1 MVRKQRG
8 FPKCIHS
15 LIHGAMNHLPIR
27 FVPLAA
33 LALLAGTAP
42 SLAESP
48 DTATLAVTVT
58 GIKNTK
64 GVIRLALCPPD
75 AGFPDCKTKVVR
87 SAALT
92 IAGGSASVT
101 LTGLAPGRYA
111 VSVFHDANSNNKLDT
126 FAGIP
131 KEGYGF
137 SRNPGF
143 KPRAPKFA
151 EAEVQV
157 QGASTAAIKL
167 RYIL

>member
-1 MVRKQRG
+1 MASKAERRLRDVNYHGEKRNWTFEKYVTVHKEQHHVLTNLEQHGYKPYLCKDEDEARTLMA
-8 FPKCIHS
+8 S
-15 LIHGAMNHLPIR
+15 LPEQGMWPCLFTESDTTGEKDFEEFFTDKEVLDMARFENLP
-27 FVPLAA
+27 AGQYA
-33 LALLAGTAP
+33 LAI
-42 SLAESP
+42 
-48 DTATLAVTVT
+48 V
-58 GIKNTK
+58 
-64 GVIRLALCPPD
+64 
-75 AGFPDCKTKVVR
+75 
-87 SAALT
+87 
-92 IAGGSASVT
+92 
-101 LTGLAPGRYA
+101 
-111 VSVFHDANSNNKLDT
+111 HDENGNNKLDT

>member
-1 MVRKQRG
+1 MDR
-8 FPKCIHS
+8 
-15 LIHGAMNHLPIR
+15 LLPR
-27 FVPLAA
+27 FAPLAA
-33 LALLAGTAP
+33 LALLAATPGRADSSATA
-42 SLAESP
+42 S
-48 DTATLAVTVT
+48 LAVTVT
-58 GIKNTK
+58 GIKNAK

-87 SAALT
+87 TASLP
-92 IAGGSASVT
+92 ISGGTASVT
-101 LTGLAPGRYA
+101 LTGLVPGRYA

-143 KPRAPKFA
+143 KPRAPKFS

-157 QGASTAAIKL
+157 QGTSTAAIKL

>member
-1 MVRKQRG
+1 MDRL
-8 FPKCIHS
+8 F
-15 LIHGAMNHLPIR
+15 NR
-27 FVPLAA
+27 FASLAA
-33 LALLAGTAP
+33 LTLIAGTTP
-42 SLAESP
+42 GLAETP
-48 DTATLAVTVT
+48 ATASLAVTVT
-58 GIKNTK
+58 GIKNSK

-75 AGFPDCKTKVVR
+75 AGFPDCKTNVVR
-87 SAALT
+87 TASLPVS
-92 IAGGSASVT
+92 GGTASVA

-157 QGASTAAIKL
+157 QGASMAAIKL